1 MLKKNKGLIILSQ
14 YFYPD
19 LASTSQLLTELAE
32 DLNEY
37 GYHIKVYTVK
47 PSYLKNK
54 IETKKEEIYK
64 GIDIYRVAATRFN
77 KNNIFCRLFNFFS
90 YVFLVFSKLLFRK
103 DKYPLLIVSNP
114 PFLSIIG
121 LLFRKIKKQKYIYLI
136 HDIYPEIAVKMGYL
150 KEKNIIVKL
159 WDKINYQV
167 LVNAEKVI
175 VLGEYM
181 AENIKKKYQ
190 LFNDHKIKIIHNWAD
205 ESFIIPIKKEKN
217 WFIKKYNL
225 EDKFIILYLGN
236 IGLLQ
241 DLSTVINAAEKLK
254 AYKDILFLF
263 IGEGGGLNKLRTIVN
278 QKKLYN
284 VKFLPYQTKENL
296 PYSFA
301 ASDISIIA
309 LKKGIEGLAVPC
321 KTYGILASG
330 RPIIGL
336 VSKDCEVAEI
346 ISDAQCGYR
355 VEQGNVNGLL
365 EKIKYIYED
374 PEILEIMGENSRKF
388 FEKHFTRKKITKA
401 YYETIEEIY
410 QKNIES

>member
-1 MLKKNKGLIILSQ
+1 MLKKKKGLIILSQ

-19 LASTSQLLTELAE
+19 LSSTSQLLTELAE

-47 PSYLKNK
+47 PSYLKSK

-77 KNNIFCRLFNFFS
+77 KNNIFSRLINFFS
-90 YVFLVFSKLLFRK
+90 YVFLVFSKLLFQK

-114 PFLSIIG
+114 PFLSMIG
-121 LLFRKIKKQKYIYLI
+121 LLFRKIRKQKYIYLI
-136 HDIYPEIAVKMGYL
+136 YDIYPEIAVKMGYL

-167 LVNAEKVI
+167 LINAEKAI

-181 AENIKKKYQ
+181 AEKIEKKYQ
-190 LFNDHKIKIIHNWAD
+190 LFEDHKIKIIHNWAD
-205 ESFIIPIKKEKN
+205 EHFIIPIKKEEN
-217 WFIKKYNL
+217 WFVKKYNL
-225 EDKFIILYLGN
+225 EDKFIILFSGN

-254 AYKDILFLF
+254 VYKDILFLF
-263 IGEGGGLNKLRTIVN
+263 IGEGGGLNKLRTIVS
-278 QKKLYN
+278 QKKLHN
-284 VKFLPYQTKENL
+284 VKFLPYQSKEKF
-296 PYSFA
+296 PYSLN

-309 LKKGIEGLAVPC
+309 LKKGVEGLAVPC

-330 RPIIGL
+330 RAVLGL
-336 VSKDCEVAEI
+336 VGDNCEVADVIKNAE
-346 ISDAQCGYR
+346 CGFR
-355 VEQGNVNGLL
+355 VDQGDVDGLV
-365 EKIKYIYED
+365 EKIKYIYKNPNE
-374 PEILEIMGENSRKF
+374 LKNMGENSRKY
-388 FEKHFTRKKITKA
+388 FEKHFTRSQMTKK
-401 YYETIEEIY
+401 YYEILE
-410 QKNIES
+410 NIEL